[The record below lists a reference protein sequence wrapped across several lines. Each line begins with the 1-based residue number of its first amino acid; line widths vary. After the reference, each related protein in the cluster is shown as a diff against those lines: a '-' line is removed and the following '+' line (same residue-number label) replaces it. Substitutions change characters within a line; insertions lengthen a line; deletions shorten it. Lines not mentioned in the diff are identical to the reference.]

1 MLLFIANYLTLSSC
15 NHKILGLYYIWL
27 AFLFSISG
35 SLASVVLR
43 LELYTSGLRIIAP
56 ENQNFYNLTFTLHGL
71 IMIFFVVM
79 PGLYG
84 GFGNYFIP
92 IYNGAPEVA
101 FPRINSI
108 SLLLLPIS
116 FGCVILSTTAE
127 FGGGAGWTLYP
138 PLSTSLMSLSPL
150 SIDVIV
156 LGLAISG
163 ISSFLSSLNFL
174 TTIFHIRAKG
184 FALGS
189 LVFNTWGIVFTAIM
203 LVLTLPVLTGGLV
216 MLITDLHLN
225 TQFYDPVFSGDPVL
239 YQHLFWFF
247 GHPEVYVLIIPGFA
261 IVSQVIS
268 TNFSK
273 LIFGNVS
280 MILAMGCIST
290 LGSVVWAHHMVTV
303 GLEVD
308 TRAYFTAVT
317 VLISLPT
324 GTKIF
329 NWLSTYMGSNNK
341 INLSSSLL
349 ALSFVALFTFGGT
362 TGVVLGNGAV
372 DVSLHDTYYVVA
384 HFHYVLSLG
393 AILALVTGFIFFQE
407 AFFGGQV
414 ALNSILILWVLVFV
428 AGVNIVFM
436 PLHILGFNVMPRRI
450 PDYPDSL
457 NYLNSISSIGSLITV
472 LSLIILA
479 N

>member
-1 MLLFIANYLTLSSC
+1 M
-15 NHKILGLYYIWL
+15 
-27 AFLFSISG
+27 
-35 SLASVVLR
+35 VLR
-43 LELYTSGLRIIAP
+43 LELYTSGLRIITP

-71 IMIFFVVM
+71 IMVFFTIM

-84 GFGNYFIP
+84 GFGNYLIP

-101 FPRINSI
+101 FPRINSV

-116 FGCVILSTTAE
+116 FGCVLLSTTAE
-127 FGGGAGWTLYP
+127 FGGGSGWTLYP
-138 PLSTSLMSLSPL
+138 PLSTSLMSLSPV
-150 SIDVIV
+150 SMDVIV
-156 LGLAISG
+156 LGLLLAG

-184 FALGS
+184 FALGN

-203 LVLTLPVLTGGLV
+203 LILTLPVLTAGLL

-247 GHPEVYVLIIPGFA
+247 GHPEVYVLIIPGFGL
-261 IVSQVIS
+261 ISQVIS
-268 TNFSK
+268 NNFSK
-273 LIFGNVS
+273 IIFGNVT

-290 LGSVVWAHHMVTV
+290 LGSVVWAHHMITV

-341 INLSSSLL
+341 ITMSSTIL
-349 ALSFVALFTFGGT
+349 ALSFILLFTLGGT

-384 HFHYVLSLG
+384 HFHFVLSLG
-393 AILALVTGFIFFQE
+393 AIIALITGFIFFQE
-407 AFFGGQV
+407 TFFGTQV
-414 ALNSILILWVLVFV
+414 ALNSVLILWGLIFV
-428 AGVNIVFM
+428 SGVMITFV
-436 PLHILGFNVMPRRI
+436 PLHLLGFNVMPRRI

-457 NYLNSISSIGSLITV
+457 NYINSISSIGSLLTF
-472 LSLIILA
+472 LSLLILR